1 MSVDGATV
9 DTPAPPEP
17 AREGDVLLRTRGLK
31 KHFPVK
37 QGLLRR
43 TSGYLQAVDGVDL
56 DVRRG
61 ETVGC
66 SSRPRARSRSTA
78 STSSSSAPAP

>member
-1 MSVDGATV
+1 MSADAAAAGTGTPQPAGDDG
-9 DTPAPPEP
+9 
-17 AREGDVLLRTRGLK
+17 VLLTTRGLK

-61 ETVGC
+61 
-66 SSRPRARSRSTA
+66 
-78 STSSSSAPAP
+78 